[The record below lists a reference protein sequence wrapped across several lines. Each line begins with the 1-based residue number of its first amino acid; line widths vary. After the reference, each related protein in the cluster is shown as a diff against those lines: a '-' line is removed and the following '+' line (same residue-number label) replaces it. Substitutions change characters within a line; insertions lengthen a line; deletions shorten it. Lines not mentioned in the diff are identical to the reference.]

1 MAKTTTTNSSSS
13 GRGGQRRL
21 TSLPPSPFTFIETR
35 PIGKFLTE
43 HAAFEPIYGWRIS
56 CLPNRGTK
64 TISIFVLSFS
74 VHFSPMSSRVQRRRG
89 PTDCTTVSYV
99 VDVPLRQSPRI
110 NLDLFTAFFRRTALE
125 KEIAIAVTL
134 SHSFSPLMPSWT
146 L

>member
-1 MAKTTTTNSSSS
+1 M
-13 GRGGQRRL
+13 
-21 TSLPPSPFTFIETR
+21 SL
-35 PIGKFLTE
+35 
-43 HAAFEPIYGWRIS
+43 
-56 CLPNRGTK
+56 
-64 TISIFVLSFS
+64 
-74 VHFSPMSSRVQRRRG
+74 RVQRRRG